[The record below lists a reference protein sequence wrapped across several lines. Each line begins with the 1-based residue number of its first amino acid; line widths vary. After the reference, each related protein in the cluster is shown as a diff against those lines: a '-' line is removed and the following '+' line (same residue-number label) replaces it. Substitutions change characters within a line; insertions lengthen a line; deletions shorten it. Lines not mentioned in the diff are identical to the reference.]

1 MEQSFR
7 VGIIADEIEN
17 VVCLFRFFNC
27 LYNNVKR
34 IRFKYSNQFGMNST
48 CGCIKKKQIGNL
60 VLHKKLRF

>member
-48 CGCIKKKQIGNL
+48 CGCIKKKN
-60 VLHKKLRF
+60 K